1 MKYDEAKLEKIRE
14 IYKKNNSNIKL
25 KPEIIKLLEATN
37 NEFKISVLSDKE
49 ILEQKIKVNSEKHDE
64 QDEMINELFNQVY
77 DILPSNNEKTKSDMI
92 HALSVISKLI
102 VSDAIN
108 VKKTLLSNDTRI
120 TTLES
125 SSSSSSSSSSN
136 NNFTNLVTMLNGLN
150 VSGIA
155 DISNL
160 IISNMTTLHDVSING
175 FAQLYGDL
183 SVNGLTNMNDL
194 SVSNMTT
201 LHDVSIN
208 GFVETKQNITTK
220 PYADMSAFTNFSEWI
235 GIYDLSSQQLMD
247 KDNNTCDLSFVST
260 YYSTIPEQCISGNL
274 NDGKFKLLTHDLS
287 NILKNTL
294 LEVNFSTKGIFSK
307 SGSLELLMKNGSD
320 YSIDARSVYPD
331 KARTM
336 CYGPQFFK
344 TNDLSRNNLHFH
356 LDLSMNNGDFIFSE
370 NSRLTLKLRNL
381 L

>member
-1 MKYDEAKLEKIRE
+1 MENNQKELSEGVLQFIEQIINEKYNISEGESANVLRSLEKLTDQAYNVLPQQNQVIATTFSE
-14 IYKKNNSNIKL
+14 IVVAFGELITDQAQQIKRVTINNSKRV
-25 KPEIIKLLEATN
+25 T
-37 NEFKISVLSDKE
+37 
-49 ILEQKIKVNSEKHDE
+49 
-64 QDEMINELFNQVY
+64 Y
-77 DILPSNNEKTKSDMI
+77 
-92 HALSVISKLI
+92 
-102 VSDAIN
+102 
-108 VKKTLLSNDTRI
+108 
-120 TTLES
+120 LES
-125 SSSSSSSSSSN
+125 Y
-136 NNFTNLVTMLNGLN
+136 NFENLVTMEAGTNI
-150 VSGIA
+150 SGVA
-155 DISNL
+155 TLSNL
-160 IISNMTTLHDVSING
+160 IVQGYSRLEDVSING

-183 SVNGLTNMNDL
+183 SVNGLTNMYDL

-220 PYADMSAFTNFSEWI
+220 PYADISAFTNWSEWI

-247 KDNNTCDLSFVST
+247 KDNNTCDLSYVST
-260 YYSTIPEQCISGNL
+260 YFSTIPNQCISGNL

-344 TNDLSRNNLHFH
+344 TNDLSRNNLYFH